1 MFENEFYI
9 AQLVAARIKGT
20 ITEPQQNELDAWV
33 NASERNTLQYQ
44 NYIEEKIL
52 EEKVKNY
59 YSINSA
65 AIFQKITKG
74 IEHHPQIIPAP
85 KVVRLWP
92 RIAIAAAVVLVIF
105 AAAWF
110 FNSNTS
116 DNKASEIR
124 YASDVTPGKMGA
136 TLMLANGKKILLSDA
151 TNGELVNEAGVT
163 VSKTADGQLIYE
175 ITGATDNSLNT
186 LSTSNGETYQV
197 KLPDGSKVWLNSAST
212 LSYRTSLNEN
222 GIRRVKLTGE
232 AYFEVAKDAVHP
244 FIVESGNQQVEVLG
258 TEFNVNAYQDEKVFR
273 TTLLEG
279 SVKLSE
285 GSVSKILV
293 PGTQAA
299 NAKGLIKLTAVDT
312 ELAVAWKN
320 NKFIFDRLP
329 IEEIMR
335 MIARWYNLEVV
346 YEGNIPSDT
355 FWGSVSRFE
364 NVSKALVPLEATGN
378 VHFKIEG
385 RRIYVSD

>member
-1 MFENEFYI
+1 MFENEIYI

-20 ITEPQQNELDAWV
+20 ITEAQQAELDAWV
-33 NASERNTLQYQ
+33 NANERNTLQYQ
-44 NYIEEKIL
+44 NYIDEKEL
-52 EEKVKNY
+52 DEKVKNY
-59 YSINSA
+59 YSVNSA
-65 AIFQKITKG
+65 AIFQKITEG
-74 IEHHPQIIPAP
+74 IKDQQQVVPVP
-85 KVVRLWP
+85 KIVKLWP
-92 RIAIAAAVVLVIF
+92 RIAISAAVVLVLF
-105 AAAWF
+105 AGAWF
-110 FNSNTS
+110 LNSNSSGRKT
-116 DNKASEIR
+116 AEIR
-124 YASDVTPGKMGA
+124 YASDVTPGKIGA
-136 TLMLANGKKILLSDA
+136 TLTLANGKKILLSEA
-151 TNGELVNEAGVT
+151 ANGELVKEAGLT
-163 VSKTADGQLIYE
+163 ITKTAEGQLIYE
-175 ITGATDNSLNT
+175 IAGAADNSLNT
-186 LSTSNGETYQV
+186 LSTTKGETYQV
-197 KLPDGSKVWLNSAST
+197 QLPDGSKVWLNSASS
-212 LSYRTSLNEN
+212 LSYGTSLNED
-222 GIRRVKLTGE
+222 GVRRVNLTGE
-232 AYFEVAKDAVHP
+232 AYFEVEKDAAHP

-273 TTLLEG
+273 TTLLKG

-285 GSVSKILV
+285 EGVSTILV

-299 NAKGLIKLTAVDT
+299 NANGKIKLTKVDT

-346 YEGNIPSDT
+346 YEGNIPSGT

>member
-1 MFENEFYI
+1 MFENEIYI

-20 ITEPQQNELDAWV
+20 ITEEQQTELNNWV

-44 NYIEEKIL
+44 KYIDEKEL
-52 EEKVKNY
+52 AEKVKNY
-59 YSINSA
+59 YNVKST
-65 AIFQKITKG
+65 AIFQKITEG
-74 IEHHPQIIPAP
+74 IKDQTQIIPAP

-105 AAAWF
+105 VGVWF
-110 FNSNTS
+110 LNNNTS
-116 DNKASEIR
+116 DRKAAEIR
-124 YASDVTPGKMGA
+124 YASDVTPGKIGA
-136 TLMLANGKKILLSDA
+136 TLTLANGKKILLSDA
-151 TNGELVNEAGVT
+151 ANGELVNEAGVSI
-163 VSKTADGQLIYE
+163 SKTVDGQLIYE
-175 ITGATDNSLNT
+175 ITGTTDNSLNT
-186 LSTSNGETYQV
+186 LSTTNGETYQV
-197 KLPDGSKVWLNSAST
+197 KLPDGSKVWLNSASS

-222 GIRRVKLTGE
+222 GIRRVNLTGE
-232 AYFEVAKDAVHP
+232 AYFEIEKDAEHP

-285 GSVSKILV
+285 AGVSKVLV

-299 NAKGLIKLTAVDT
+299 NAKGQIKLSKVDT

-346 YEGNIPSDT
+346 YEGNIPTGT

-385 RRIYVSD
+385 RKIYVSN